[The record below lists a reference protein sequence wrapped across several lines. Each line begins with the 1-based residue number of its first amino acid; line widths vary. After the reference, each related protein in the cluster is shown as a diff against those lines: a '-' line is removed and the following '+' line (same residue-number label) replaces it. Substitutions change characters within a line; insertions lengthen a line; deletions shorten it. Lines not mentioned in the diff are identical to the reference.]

1 MAAETRRG
9 SVPARLPLLPA
20 WVCCPGHPALV
31 RSLRHLPVVPAL
43 GPVQEKVQAVC
54 TAAFRALCVLPAMH
68 TQLAGV
74 SALWLD
80 VGSGQGAGCLGAR
93 VPCWR
98 QRSGGIRGQFSRG
111 SQRPL
116 GGGAEFAGGNPTAGR
131 GKGQSG
137 WARVEPALG
146 KGRESVRGAL
156 LGSAGHGSRPA
167 VPRCAVHRSKSPVHL
182 PPAGQG
188 TRPGSRLSCGGR
200 GLESAGAGPEGS
212 NAHAQSLPAW
222 AVQR

>member
-116 GGGAEFAGGNPTAGR
+116 GGGQSSLEETPQQDEERGSQGGPGWSRPSERAGRVCGEPCWAVPDTGQGPLSRGARCTEVRARCTCRPQGKGLGLEVACPAGGGD
-131 GKGQSG
+131 
-137 WARVEPALG
+137 
-146 KGRESVRGAL
+146 
-156 LGSAGHGSRPA
+156 
-167 VPRCAVHRSKSPVHL
+167 
-182 PPAGQG
+182 
-188 TRPGSRLSCGGR
+188 
-200 GLESAGAGPEGS
+200 
-212 NAHAQSLPAW
+212 
-222 AVQR
+222 

>member
-116 GGGAEFAGGNPTAGR
+116 GGGRVRWRKPRSRTRKGAVRVGQGGAGPRKGPGECAGSPA
-131 GKGQSG
+131 GQCRTRVK
-137 WARVEPALG
+137 ARCPA
-146 KGRESVRGAL
+146 VRGA
-156 LGSAGHGSRPA
+156 P
-167 VPRCAVHRSKSPVHL
+167 K
-182 PPAGQG
+182 
-188 TRPGSRLSCGGR
+188 
-200 GLESAGAGPEGS
+200 
-212 NAHAQSLPAW
+212 
-222 AVQR
+222 